1 MKNHAFIMPVY
12 KSPKLLARILHIL
25 EADNHYFFIH
35 VDKRTK
41 NYDEFVSECQHIK
54 NVIFVPRINVYHG
67 TISQVYASIEML
79 KACVNHPVH
88 FHFVHQ
94 ISGQDYPLRSN
105 KIFDDFFENTEDSFM
120 CYNFENELDELQPLT
135 EKSVMGYYA
144 NKFPVNKVGQIYRI
158 IYNKIGNSKLV
169 KTLFPRE
176 PIKNLIGGWDWFT
189 WSDKVVNYVMT
200 YIEENRFDKSSLLV
214 RLSHTNAPSEKF
226 YTTLLFDKLER
237 LKVRKYYPLRFVSW
251 TPHHPINVKRLPYP
265 LNELDYEYVVN
276 SPTFFCRKIE
286 EVESAKLLDMID
298 AQRDSAFNIEQFTEF
313 T

>member
-1 MKNHAFIMPVY
+1 MTVGADCAVLH
-12 KSPKLLARILHIL
+12 LAPT
-25 EADNHYFFIH
+25 YCS
-35 VDKRTK
+35 
-41 NYDEFVSECQHIK
+41 Y
-54 NVIFVPRINVYHG
+54 INTSSRH
-67 TISQVYASIEML
+67 
-79 KACVNHPVH
+79 KA
-88 FHFVHQ
+88 
-94 ISGQDYPLRSN
+94 
-105 KIFDDFFENTEDSFM
+105 NTEKIRKQSTRLQKI
-120 CYNFENELDELQPLT
+120 LDHH
-135 EKSVMGYYA
+135 
-144 NKFPVNKVGQIYRI
+144 
-158 IYNKIGNSKLV
+158 
-169 KTLFPRE
+169 TLLFQ
-176 PIKNLIGGWDWFT
+176 GGWDWFT

-200 YIEENRFDKSSLLV
+200 YIEENRFNKSSLLV